1 MQRYFSLFFFFFIL
15 NLSTE
20 AQSDYREKFTEGNY
34 LILEGNYG
42 RALKSFQEA
51 YQLDSSNAN
60 INFKLGFCYLKTV
73 TEKRKALPYL
83 EKAVLNTTK
92 NYTDLE
98 PREKAAPINAFYY
111 YGEALHLNYK
121 FDEAIANYEKF
132 KSFLKPK
139 QADMI
144 KDVDRH
150 IAISNTAKTFVAAP
164 IPVVITNLGDSIN
177 TSYPD
182 YSPVLSADEST
193 IIFTSRR
200 PGSTGGD
207 KTDED
212 QFYEDIYISYKK
224 PDSTWTT
231 PVSISPNINSTTHE
245 ASVGLTAD
253 AQTLLIYKDGN
264 GGDIYFSTLEGDSW
278 TFPQQMGSD
287 INSPSWETSA
297 CLTPD
302 GNTLY
307 FVSDRKEGGMGGRD
321 IWKCVKLPNG
331 KWSRAVN
338 LGAPVN
344 TPYDEES
351 PFIHPSG
358 NVLFFSS
365 NGHQTIGGFDIFF
378 STRNEN
384 GWDEPLNIGYPIN
397 TTDDDVF
404 YVTSPD
410 GKRGYYSSSS
420 RAEGYGEKDIYM
432 ISIPERKEQPLV
444 LIKGV
449 IIPAEGTQLPSTLEI
464 VATNNES
471 GIVTGV
477 YKPLMRDGSFTIII
491 PPNSNYTLSYQQ
503 DGEEFYSEI
512 MEVPADAA
520 YQEINR
526 EVKLKGVNF
535 GQPVSVSNKDTV
547 QTAVTNKEV
556 AYISVGGRVFDKDN
570 KPLNTMK
577 VSLMNSEGQV
587 IKTTTSDALGW
598 FLFSELP
605 QNENYVVGLDE
616 SDTELGKKSFV
627 EFRDA
632 KGNVIKTKNLGSGKY
647 QAAVGNTTVMFKMKE
662 KLPVATS
669 PEDEVAFI
677 SVGGRMFGK
686 DNKPMGSMKVSLMNS
701 KGEIIKT
708 TTTDSLGWFLFSE
721 LPPNENYV
729 VALDEND
736 TDLGKGSFI
745 EFRDAKGNVIK
756 TKNLGSGKYQANGT
770 TARFKEREKPKPV
783 SHPVTNTNNTHH
795 EQLASV
801 DKLNFKMNF
810 KYNVAETDVTD
821 APFTKFIDNMMELY
835 AKNGTINVK
844 IESSASLVPTRAY
857 GGSNKKLSIA
867 RGEKGREQLLN
878 ALKAKGVDESKVNFV
893 SMKSYVRGPQYN
905 IDYLQN
911 REKYEQYQYIKISAY

>member
-1 MQRYFSLFFFFFIL
+1 MQRYTTLLFFCLLI
-15 NLSTE
+15 NLSTN
-20 AQSDYREKFTEGNY
+20 AQDKAGYREKFTEGNY
-34 LILEGNYG
+34 LILEGNYA
-42 RALKSFQEA
+42 RALKAFQEA
-51 YQLDSSNAN
+51 YQLDSSSAN

-73 TEKRKALPYL
+73 TEKSKALPYL

-92 NYTDLE
+92 NYVDME
-98 PREKAAPINAFYY
+98 PREKAAPVNAYYY

-139 QADMI
+139 QVDMI
-144 KDVDRH
+144 KDIDRH
-150 IAISNTAKTFVAAP
+150 IEISNTAKTFVAGP

-177 TSYPD
+177 SPYPD

-193 IIFTSRR
+193 MIFTSRR

-212 QFYEDIYISYKK
+212 QFYEDIYISYRK
-224 PDSTWTT
+224 PDSTWTL
-231 PVSISPNINSTTHE
+231 PVSISPNVNSITHE

-264 GGDIYFSTLEGDSW
+264 GGDIYFSTLDGNNW

-287 INSPSWETSA
+287 INSPNWETSA

-338 LGAPVN
+338 LGAPIN

-365 NGHQTIGGFDIFF
+365 KGHQTIGGFDIFF
-378 STRNEN
+378 STRGEN

-432 ISIPERKEQPLV
+432 ITIPERKEQPLV

-449 IIPAEGTQLPSTLEI
+449 IIPAAGTQLPNNLEI
-464 VATNNES
+464 VATNNET

-503 DGEEFYSEI
+503 DGEEFYSEV
-512 MEVPADAA
+512 MDVPADAA

-526 EVKLKGVNF
+526 EVRLKGVNF
-535 GQPVSVSNKDTV
+535 GQPVSVDHRDSTLTTHSGNDKPGNDKPGNNKPGNNKPGNDKP
-547 QTAVTNKEV
+547 ANGKPGTNDEI
-556 AYISVGGRVFDKDN
+556 AYVSVGGRIFDKDN
-570 KPLNTMK
+570 KPMNNLK
-577 VSLMNSEGQV
+577 VNLMNSDGQ
-587 IKTTTSDALGW
+587 IIGTTTSDALGW
-598 FLFSELP
+598 FLFAELP
-605 QNENYVVGLDE
+605 QNANYIVALE
-616 SDTELGKKSFV
+616 EEDTEIGKKSFV
-627 EFRDA
+627 EFRDS
-632 KGNVIKTKNLGSGKY
+632 KGNVIKTKSLGSGRF
-647 QAAVGNTTVMFKMKE
+647 QMASSNTTVKFR
-662 KLPVATS
+662 T
-669 PEDEVAFI
+669 
-677 SVGGRMFGK
+677 
-686 DNKPMGSMKVSLMNS
+686 KPKSTGS
-701 KGEIIKT
+701 T
-708 TTTDSLGWFLFSE
+708 TA
-721 LPPNENYV
+721 PV
-729 VALDEND
+729 VA
-736 TDLGKGSFI
+736 
-745 EFRDAKGNVIK
+745 
-756 TKNLGSGKYQANGT
+756 
-770 TARFKEREKPKPV
+770 
-783 SHPVTNTNNTHH
+783 HH
-795 EQLASV
+795 EALASV

-810 KYNVAETDVTD
+810 KYNVTETDVND
-821 APFTKFIDNMMELY
+821 EPFKQFIDNIMELY
-835 AKNGTINVK
+835 AKNGKVNLK
-844 IESSASLVPTRAY
+844 IESSASTVPTRSY
-857 GGSNKKLSIA
+857 GGSNKQLSIA
-867 RGEKGREQLLN
+867 RAEKGKEQILTALRE
-878 ALKAKGVDESKVNFV
+878 KGADLSKITVT
-893 SMKSYVRGPQYN
+893 SMKSFVGGPQYSV
-905 IDYLQN
+905 DYLQN
-911 REKYEQYQYIKISAY
+911 KEQYERFQFIKITAY